1 MDLAGN
7 IKYPSFLLFKTQQH
21 HQQHLTE
28 YSTLPESPFPSLSLS
43 DLPLPAAPVLFA
55 LVGGVEHG
63 YHEVEDDDD
72 VGAAC
77 LVVRSAITTPV

>member
-7 IKYPSFLLFKTQQH
+7 IKYPLLLLVKTHQH
-21 HQQHLTE
+21 RQHSTD

-43 DLPLPAAPVLFA
+43 DLPLPAAPVHLA
-55 LVGGVEHG
+55 LVGGAEDG
-63 YHEVEDDDD
+63 YDEVDDDDD